1 MEQYYSKKED
11 LDSVEQ
17 YITDEIRKLEI
28 NLNKAWSSFDE
39 LAIHDFRVS
48 LKKLKAVLGF
58 IQKYDLFKQGSGNLL
73 KILKPVFKSGGRLRD
88 LQVNHQ
94 LVRDYEKKQGDNLVG
109 FRAFIST
116 EILLVEEDFKNISK
130 DAIQLLE
137 ELDRSFLLK
146 GLREKEDKIQ
156 NASKI
161 FLEKTFRKAA
171 KILLSNITEKDKYH
185 RIRKVLKK
193 ARFVFEMNMEQER
206 NTMDHHAHLH
216 ALKRLESILG
226 TWHDS
231 ISLQAE
237 LKAYLGRMKNP
248 EANHHEVYQGFL
260 LQIDSDIH
268 EQLIGFEDLFMKEY
282 HWFTQLSYRLD

>member
-1 MEQYYSKKED
+1 MKQYYSKREEV
-11 LDSVEQ
+11 DSIEQ

-28 NLNKAWSSFDE
+28 NLNMAWSSFDE

-48 LKKLKAVLGF
+48 LKKLKAVMGF
-58 IQKYDLFKQGSGNLL
+58 IHKYDLSKQDSGKLL
-73 KILKPVFKSGGRLRD
+73 KILKPVFRSGGRLRD

-109 FRAFIST
+109 FRAFISR
-116 EILLVEEDFKNISK
+116 EILLVEEEFKNISK
-130 DAIQLLE
+130 DTIQLLE

-161 FLEKTFRKAA
+161 YLGKTFRKAA
-171 KILLSNITEKDKYH
+171 KILLSNIPEKDKYH

-193 ARFVFEMNMEQER
+193 ARFVFEMNMEER
-206 NTMDHHAHLH
+206 NAMDHHAHLH

-237 LKAYLGRMKNP
+237 LKAYLDGMKKP
-248 EANHHEVYQGFL
+248 EANHPEVYQGFL
-260 LQIDSDIH
+260 RQIDSDIH